1 MEKKEQYIPETVWK
15 VDIAG
20 MVHNLIVFGV
30 ISYAVFVLGFS
41 GWWFGLYFVS
51 RFWISWGERKSFISK
66 LKDNK

>member
-1 MEKKEQYIPETVWK
+1 MEKIKQYIPETVWK

-51 RFWISWGERKSFISK
+51 RFWISWGERK
-66 LKDNK
+66 D